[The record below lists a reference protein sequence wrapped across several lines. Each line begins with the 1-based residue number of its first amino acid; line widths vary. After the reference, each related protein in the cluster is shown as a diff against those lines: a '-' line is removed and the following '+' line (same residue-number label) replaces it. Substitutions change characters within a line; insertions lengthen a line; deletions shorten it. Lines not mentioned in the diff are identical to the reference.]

1 MFFKY
6 NAIMFR
12 KHGFEHLKNL
22 VTTRC
27 DSCEMNSK
35 TKRFRR
41 QNTAYVDDVLN
52 YTFECKNCHIE
63 HESYWEER
71 WAEYY
76 GSIV

>member
-1 MFFKY
+1 
-6 NAIMFR
+6 
-12 KHGFEHLKNL
+12 
-22 VTTRC
+22 
-27 DSCEMNSK
+27 MNSK